1 MHSAHHIA
9 LHFTDALSEC
19 LQCCPTH
26 RSAHP
31 VHTVVEVRE
40 KVIGQSA
47 VTNLHREVGVN
58 AVPGRRGME
67 RADGEGKDRMRE

>member
-26 RSAHP
+26 GSAHP
-31 VHTVVEVRE
+31 VHAVVEVRE

-58 AVPGRRGME
+58 AVPV
-67 RADGEGKDRMRE
+67 GEGEGRWGGAKTG